1 MLKAPRA
8 GGTLARSKLN
18 LEDRLRLC
26 TFRANGAAKLGAEGA
41 RGIVDLRAVD
51 PALPASLLELLALG
65 DSGLDRAR
73 RAVETAHDEHTLARE
88 AVQLLAP
95 VPNPAKI
102 VCIGLN
108 YRDHAA
114 EVKLELPQSVTV
126 FAKWP
131 NTLVGDGAPIVIP
144 AESHRVDYEAELAFV
159 IGKRAR
165 HVAESDA
172 YGVIAGYTCFNDVS
186 VRDYQMRT
194 SQWTLGKVFDTH
206 GPCGPFL
213 VTTDEVPD
221 PHALRIACSIDGEM
235 LQDSS
240 TSQLVFGIP
249 RLVADLTAVMTLE
262 PGDIVATGTPAGVGT
277 SRTPK
282 RWIRPGERVRVE
294 IERVGRLENPAVAAA
309 RGGPR

>member
-1 MLKAPRA
+1 MV
-8 GGTLARSKLN
+8 
-18 LEDRLRLC
+18 
-26 TFRANGAAKLGAEGA
+26 GAETP

-51 PALPASLLELLALG
+51 PELPPTLRALLAGGAPALEG
-65 DSGLDRAR
+65 ARHALAAARDVHVLPRASVTMLPPI
-73 RAVETAHDEHTLARE
+73 AD
-88 AVQLLAP
+88 
-95 VPNPAKI
+95 PAKI
-102 VCIGLN
+102 ICIGLN

-114 EVKLELPQSVTV
+114 EVGMALPEHVTV

-131 NTLVGDGAPIVIP
+131 NTLIGDGAPIVIP

-159 IGKRAR
+159 IGTRAR
-165 HVAESDA
+165 HVAEADA
-172 YGVIAGYTCFNDVS
+172 YDVVAGYTCFNDVS

-206 GPCGPFL
+206 GPCGPVL
-213 VTTDEVPD
+213 VTRDEIPD
-221 PHALRIACSIDGEM
+221 PHALRIRCSIDGEM

-240 TSQLVFGIP
+240 TAQLVFGIP
-249 RLVADLTAVMTLE
+249 RLVAELSAVMTLE

-294 IERVGRLENPAVAAA
+294 IEGIGALENPAVEAIA
-309 RGGPR
+309 R

>member
-1 MLKAPRA
+1 
-8 GGTLARSKLN
+8 
-18 LEDRLRLC
+18 LRLC
-26 TFRANGAAKLGAEGA
+26 TFRTDGEATLGAEGPG
-41 RGIVDLRAVD
+41 GIVDLHAVD
-51 PALPASLLELLALG
+51 ATLPATLIELLALG
-65 DSGLDRAR
+65 DAGLDRAR
-73 RAVETAHDEHTLARE
+73 RALAAARAEHVRPRE
-88 AVQLLAP
+88 GVRLLP
-95 VPNPAKI
+95 PIPNPSKI

-114 EVKLELPQSVTV
+114 EVKMELPKYVTA

-131 NTLVGDGAPIVIP
+131 NTLVGDGDAIVIP

-159 IGKRAR
+159 IGKRAH
-165 HVAESDA
+165 HVSEADA

-213 VTTDEVPD
+213 VTSDEIAD
-221 PHALRIACSIDGEM
+221 PHALRISCSIDGEM
-235 LQDSS
+235 LQNSS

-249 RLVADLTAVMTLE
+249 RLVADLSAVMTLE

-277 SRTPK
+277 SREPK

-294 IERVGRLENPAVAAA
+294 IEGVGRLENPAVAAS
-309 RGGPR
+309 

>member
-1 MLKAPRA
+1 M
-8 GGTLARSKLN
+8 
-18 LEDRLRLC
+18 RLC
-26 TFRANGAAKLGAEGA
+26 TFRSSGEPLLGADTP

-51 PALPASLLELLALG
+51 PQLPPTLRALLAAGTGALAQ
-65 DSGLDRAR
+65 AR
-73 RAVETAHDEHTLARE
+73 RAIESARDEHVVARAAVTLLPPIAD
-88 AVQLLAP
+88 P
-95 VPNPAKI
+95 SKI

-114 EVKLELPQSVTV
+114 EVKLELPQHVTV

-131 NTLVGDGAPIVIP
+131 NTLIGDGAPIVIP

-159 IGKRAR
+159 IGTRAR

-172 YGVIAGYTCFNDVS
+172 YSVIAGYTCFNDVS

-206 GPCGPFL
+206 GPCGPVL
-213 VTTDEVPD
+213 VTRDEIPD
-221 PHALRIACSIDGEM
+221 PHALRIRCSIDGEM

-240 TSQLVFGIP
+240 TAQLVFGIP
-249 RLVADLTAVMTLE
+249 RLVAELSAVMTLE

-282 RWIRPGERVRVE
+282 RWIRAGERVRVE
-294 IERVGRLENPAVAAA
+294 IEGIGALENPAEGPAIA
-309 RGGPR
+309 R